1 MAKQKQLS
9 KELLAALA
17 SGGTLSAD
25 LQAQHDAAAAA
36 EAADESAVTAAAVAA
51 AAKTDPPA
59 VETAAVV
66 VPPVVAT
73 DPPAASTVGTLAA
86 TVDASASLV
95 AHLKEELTGV
105 RGELTTLQV
114 KASTAETRVTTL
126 EAENTAM
133 LGIVRTAAERLCVA
147 LNASTAGVAAMPA
160 TALCAHFTQLNAD
173 FAKKY
178 TVGAK
183 ATPDADNPAAN
194 GKMKLENGAV
204 EGANAD
210 PMLLAGA
217 RAATPAAAKKK

>member
-17 SGGTLSAD
+17 SGGKLDAD
-25 LQAQHDAAAAA
+25 LQAQHDAATAAAAA
-36 EAADESAVTAAAVAA
+36 EGDDATAAAAAAAVVEPPAVPAAVVEPPVAA
-51 AAKTDPPA
+51 AA
-59 VETAAVV
+59 
-66 VPPVVAT
+66 AT
-73 DPPAASTVGTLAA
+73 DPPGALAPV
-86 TVDASASLV
+86 VDASASLV
-95 AHLKEELTGV
+95 AHLKEELTSV
-105 RGELTTLQV
+105 RGELTALQV
-114 KASTAETRVTTL
+114 KASSAETLATTL

-133 LGIVRTAAERLCVA
+133 LGIVRTATERLCVA

-183 ATPDADNPAAN
+183 AAPDADNPAGN
-194 GKMKLENGAV
+194 GKTKLENGAV
-204 EGANAD
+204 EGAAAD
-210 PMLLAGA
+210 PVFLAGA